1 MLKIVDLNYSYHD
14 KFGKKEAL
22 KNVNLELN
30 RGEIIGLFGE
40 NGAGKTTFMKLVLQ
54 ILNHTGEISLDGEP
68 LSKKNIEKLSFGTC
82 EHTFF
87 PNLTPEA
94 HAEFY
99 KMYFKSFREKRFK
112 VLMDFFE
119 LPLKKQVRSF
129 STGQKNQFEVIMA
142 LCQGADYIF
151 LDEPFVGSDIFNRED
166 FYKVLLGIL
175 EPTETIILSTHLIE
189 EVENFIGRAIL
200 IKNGEIIGDVNVLEL
215 EEQGDNLIDYIK
227 ESYDYKNRVNKVIE
241 ALNGGETL

>member
-1 MLKIVDLNYSYHD
+1 MLKIVDLNCYYQD
-14 KFGKKEAL
+14 KQGKKQAL

-40 NGAGKTTFMKLVLQ
+40 NGAGKTTFIKSVLQ

-68 LSKKNIEKLSFGTC
+68 LGKKNIEKLSFGTC

-99 KMYFKSFREKRFK
+99 KMYFKDFREKRFE
-112 VLMDFFE
+112 VLMNFFN
-119 LPLKKQVRSF
+119 LPLKKPIRSF

-142 LCQGADYIF
+142 LCQGADFIF

-189 EVENFIGRAIL
+189 EVENFIGRAVL

-227 ESYDYKNRVNKVIE
+227 ECYDYKNRVNTVIE
-241 ALNGGETL
+241 ALNGGEKL

>member
-1 MLKIVDLNYSYHD
+1 MLKLVDLNCNYHD
-14 KFGKKEAL
+14 KYGKKEAL
-22 KNVNLELN
+22 KNVNLEIN

-40 NGAGKTTFMKLVLQ
+40 NGAGKTTFMKSVLQ
-54 ILNHTGEISLDGEP
+54 ILNYTGEILLDGEP

-82 EHTFF
+82 EHSFF

-99 KMYFKSFREKRFK
+99 KIYFKDFREKRFE
-112 VLMDFFE
+112 VLMNFFK
-119 LPLKKQVRSF
+119 LPLKKPIRSF

-142 LCQGADYIF
+142 LCQGADFIF

-175 EPTETIILSTHLIE
+175 ESTETIILSTHLIE
-189 EVENFIGRAIL
+189 EVETFIGRAVL

-227 ESYDYKNRVNKVIE
+227 ECYDYKNRVNTVLE
-241 ALNGGETL
+241 ALNGGEKL